1 MKLNDHI
8 QTIHIYLYLMKTQ
21 LNLPPFEIKLKGDL
35 VWAILRKKWLKLT
48 PEEWVRQHFI
58 NYLLNHK
65 GFSSG
70 RLVAEHE
77 VKYNGMSKRC
87 DIAYFNESFEVNVIV
102 ECKAPHIEITEDT
115 FYQAA
120 RYSRTLGAKFLILT
134 NGVNHYCAQINPS
147 DGSVQ
152 YIPEIPEAKELI

>member
-1 MKLNDHI
+1 
-8 QTIHIYLYLMKTQ
+8 MKTP
-21 LNLPPFEIKLKGDL
+21 LNLPPFEIKLKEDM

-58 NYLLNHK
+58 NYLITHK
-65 GFSSG
+65 GFSEG
-70 RLVAEHE
+70 RLVSEHE

-87 DIAYFNESFEVNVIV
+87 DLAYFNDNFEVNVIV

-120 RYSRTLGAKFLILT
+120 RYSRVLGAQFLILT
-134 NGVNHYCAQINPS
+134 NGIQHYCAQINRE

-152 YIPEIPEAKELI
+152 HIQEIPQAEQLV